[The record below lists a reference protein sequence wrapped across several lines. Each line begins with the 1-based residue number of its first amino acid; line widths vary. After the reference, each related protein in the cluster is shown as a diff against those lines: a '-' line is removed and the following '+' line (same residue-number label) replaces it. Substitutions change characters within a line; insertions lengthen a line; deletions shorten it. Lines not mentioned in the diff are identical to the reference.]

1 MRSRYGIDEVLQK
14 SLDMFDNVLLIVRK
28 GGDTNRVWNEH
39 DKFSNSRLS
48 AFFCHRM
55 WVFFAFHKENS
66 TG

>member
-1 MRSRYGIDEVLQK
+1 MRSRYGIDEVLK
-14 SLDMFDNVLLIVRK
+14 RSLDIFANVLLIVRK

-39 DKFSNSRLS
+39 DKFSNSGLS

-55 WVFFAFHKENS
+55 YGFSLFLKGNR